1 MESRIDERYRLKLL
15 EYYLGNSKEM
25 VLHGGS
31 RKWIFVCPFCG
42 SLGRTEGKR
51 THRKGSLLWNAQ
63 QHSWV
68 FSCAKKGSVEC
79 MNNKTFGNLIS
90 TLNPAL
96 GEAYKQ
102 DRWHSGTTGK
112 GHNIGAPRS
121 ITGIGT
127 TGHGFTRSNRAPL
140 PSTNQ
145 QRCPYVSSLASS
157 NLQQQIQGIG
167 KHFISFFA

>member
-15 EYYLGNSKEM
+15 EYYLDNAKEM
-25 VLHGGS
+25 VLYGGAN
-31 RKWIFVCPFCG
+31 KWIFVCPFCG

-51 THRKGSLLWNAQ
+51 THRKGSLLWNAK

-68 FSCAKKGSVEC
+68 FSCAKKGSMEC

-90 TLNPAL
+90 ALNPAL
-96 GEAYKQ
+96 GERYKQ

-127 TGHGFTRSNRAPL
+127 CGNRFSKP
-140 PSTNQ
+140 PNTSDTQ
-145 QRCPYVSSLASS
+145 T
-157 NLQQQIQGIG
+157 
-167 KHFISFFA
+167 K